1 MLKNFNE
8 LLFILFVAIIL
19 RLNIY
24 FVIKCEIILIKR
36 IIIILIIICA
46 KYIEYFMLK
55 YME

>member
-46 KYIEYFMLK
+46 KCIEYFMLK

>member
-8 LLFILFVAIIL
+8 LLFILFVATIL

-46 KYIEYFMLK
+46 KCIEYFMLK

>member
-8 LLFILFVAIIL
+8 LLFILFVATIL